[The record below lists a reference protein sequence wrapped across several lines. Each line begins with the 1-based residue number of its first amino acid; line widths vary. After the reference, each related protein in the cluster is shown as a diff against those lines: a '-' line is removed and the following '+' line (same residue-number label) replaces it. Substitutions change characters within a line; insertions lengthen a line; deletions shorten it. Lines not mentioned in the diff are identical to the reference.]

1 MKKIVFFFI
10 LLAPLTVAAASPSII
25 INELAWMGTTESA
38 NDEWLELYN
47 PNDAEIDLTGWRLE
61 ALDGSPKI
69 ELTGTIAPGAYF
81 LLERTDDDT
90 IAEITADQIYS
101 GALGNNGEWLK
112 LYDNQNNLIDE
123 INAAAGW
130 PAGDNTTKQ
139 TLERAADL
147 SWQTSQSSSGTPKT
161 QNSQSSNNSGLIGND
176 DSQTSTT
183 TPTTNEATSQTP
195 PAGAAVKKGDIIF
208 NEIFPNPSGPDNQNE
223 FIEIKNISPSPVDLT
238 NWQIKTAAGQIFTL
252 PSLMMT
258 PQSIVVFY
266 RLQTNLALN
275 NLKEK
280 LKLYTDTNLLID
292 GAEYKSSAPENQSY
306 QRKNEDQYF
315 WQEISPGENNIFSN
329 EVLPQAMI
337 IGPKEAKINEI
348 ISFDASDSYDPK
360 NRPLEFFWDFGD
372 GRKSSGLI
380 GRTIY
385 AKADTYEI
393 SLTAFVSQTASS
405 TEMLKI
411 KITDP
416 SASLAKTQATTTQNL
431 NQATTTP
438 QFNQAL
444 TIIPEIFLSEFLPN
458 PEGADNQNEFIEI
471 FNAENYALDL
481 AGFKLDD
488 NEGGSRPYQI
498 LPKTI
503 IQPNQYLAFYA
514 KQTKIA
520 LNNDLDLVRLLAP
533 TGDIIDQA
541 DYQEPQEAVSFV
553 LDENF
558 EWQKTNTPTPGEINI
573 LNQESRIMNQELNK
587 DETTTTPKVLG
598 VSTEDNKQ
606 PVNKLR
612 YYLAGASALVI
623 LGLGTILKIRKKSQ

>member
-1 MKKIVFFFI
+1 
-10 LLAPLTVAAASPSII
+10 
-25 INELAWMGTTESA
+25 
-38 NDEWLELYN
+38 
-47 PNDAEIDLTGWRLE
+47 
-61 ALDGSPKI
+61 
-69 ELTGTIAPGAYF
+69 
-81 LLERTDDDT
+81 
-90 IAEITADQIYS
+90 
-101 GALGNNGEWLK
+101 
-112 LYDNQNNLIDE
+112 
-123 INAAAGW
+123 
-130 PAGDNTTKQ
+130 
-139 TLERAADL
+139 
-147 SWQTSQSSSGTPKT
+147 
-161 QNSQSSNNSGLIGND
+161 
-176 DSQTSTT
+176 
-183 TPTTNEATSQTP
+183 
-195 PAGAAVKKGDIIF
+195 
-208 NEIFPNPSGPDNQNE
+208 
-223 FIEIKNISPSPVDLT
+223 
-238 NWQIKTAAGQIFTL
+238 
-252 PSLMMT
+252 
-258 PQSIVVFY
+258 
-266 RLQTNLALN
+266 
-275 NLKEK
+275 
-280 LKLYTDTNLLID
+280 
-292 GAEYKSSAPENQSY
+292 
-306 QRKNEDQYF
+306 
-315 WQEISPGENNIFSN
+315 
-329 EVLPQAMI
+329 
-337 IGPKEAKINEI
+337 
-348 ISFDASDSYDPK
+348 
-360 NRPLEFFWDFGD
+360 
-372 GRKSSGLI
+372 
-380 GRTIY
+380 
-385 AKADTYEI
+385 
-393 SLTAFVSQTASS
+393 
-405 TEMLKI
+405 
-411 KITDP
+411 
-416 SASLAKTQATTTQNL
+416 L

-558 EWQKTNTPTPGEINI
+558 EWQQTDTPTPGEINI
-573 LNQESRIMNQELNK
+573 LNQESKIMNQELNK

>member
-1 MKKIVFFFI
+1 MKKYIFLIF
-10 LLAPLTVAAASPSII
+10 LLTPLITTAAEPSIL

-47 PNDAEIDLTGWRLE
+47 NTDTDIDLTGWRLE
-61 ALDGSPKI
+61 AVDGSPI
-69 ELTGTIAPGAYF
+69 INLIGTIPAGGYF
-81 LLERTDDDT
+81 LLERTDEDT
-90 IAEITADQIYS
+90 IPEISADQIYT

-112 LYDNQNNLIDE
+112 LYNNNGAVIDE
-123 INAAAGW
+123 VNAAASW

-139 TLERAADL
+139 TMERVDDL
-147 SWQTSQSSSGTPKT
+147 SWQTSSQAGGTPKT
-161 QNSQSSNNSGLIGND
+161 QNSQASSD
-176 DSQTSTT
+176 DQTSENNNDQASTS
-183 TPTTNEATSQTP
+183 TPPTADSTSQTP
-195 PAGAAVKKGDIIF
+195 PGSFAAKKGDIVI
-208 NEIFPNPSGPDNQNE
+208 NEIFPNPIGPDNQNE

-360 NRPLEFFWDFGD
+360 NRPVEFFWDFGD

-393 SLTAFVSQTASS
+393 SLTAFVSQTPTS
-405 TEMLKI
+405 TQMLKI

-558 EWQKTNTPTPGEINI
+558 EWQQTDTPTPGEINI
-573 LNQESRIMNQELNK
+573 LNQESKIMNQELNK